1 MKTLHTLSAVI
12 TLSISTFSH
21 AENTT
26 PQNENSLTI
35 SVLEV
40 KKPTCN
46 GAANASILI
55 EVNGGTLPYHY
66 NWNTFPAQSSPMAT
80 NLTKGIYF
88 IQVTDANG
96 LVTYKSIEITDPIN
110 TIVNPIAISSLV
122 SQSVTVICERENE
135 AFTYYLDGQKIEE
148 PVVTGLDIGIHKLT
162 ITNQN
167 DCTVEQ
173 FIQIIE
179 LESDSINSEKNKT
192 EIVVSSL
199 ITTDEFNTIT
209 LMQHK

>member
-1 MKTLHTLSAVI
+1 MKTLHTISAVI
-12 TLSISTFSH
+12 TISTFSH

-35 SVLEV
+35 SVLEI
-40 KKPTCN
+40 KQPTCN
-46 GAANASILI
+46 GDANGSVLI
-55 EVNGGTLPYHY
+55 EVKGGTLPYEY

-96 LVTYKSIEITDPIN
+96 LVTYKSVEITDPIN
-110 TIVNPIAISSLV
+110 TIVNPTAISSLV
-122 SQSVTVICERENE
+122 SQSVTVISENE
-135 AFTYYLDGQKIEE
+135 NSNFVYYLDGVKITE
-148 PVVTGLDIGIHKLT
+148 PIVTGLDIGIHKLT

-173 FIQIIE
+173 FIQIVEI
-179 LESDSINSEKNKT
+179 ESDSLNTENKVT
-192 EIVVSSL
+192 EIVVSQL
-199 ITTDEFNTIT
+199 TRAEELNTMT
-209 LMQHK
+209 LVQGK